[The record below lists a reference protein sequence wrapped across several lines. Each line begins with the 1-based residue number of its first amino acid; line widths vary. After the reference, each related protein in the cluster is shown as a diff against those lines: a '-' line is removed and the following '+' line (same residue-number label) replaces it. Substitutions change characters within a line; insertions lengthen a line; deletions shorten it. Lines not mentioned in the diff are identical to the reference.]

1 MGTPKSWPDPPNS
14 KKVLENPK
22 ITWDLIK
29 DEITKGFILGPFKT
43 KPIPNLY
50 CVPINIVEKETSLGL
65 YHLVQDFSYPWNDD
79 TNGINAMVPKENKT
93 VSYSGIDDVA
103 RMALH
108 LGSPSW
114 AMRIDIKHTFKCLPS
129 QWHLTGFSFRGAFFI
144 QTQAPFGASASCLH
158 FEKVARLLRWI
169 IQNEHPPAFITNY
182 LDDFWLTQ
190 KSKGELAQLAN
201 IFTQI
206 IEQEIGFPIS
216 HNKTLGPAMVLDF
229 VGLTADLI
237 NLRVSLPEDK
247 RQKSLNI
254 IDKLLSAHAKGKFVK
269 VKYLERC
276 TGILNYACQAIPV
289 GCPWLQSCY
298 ALQWATNNHTSNRT
312 VSDHVMKDLKMF
324 KCFLEKQD
332 DHFVK
337 SVPFLD
343 CLGKIHSAL
352 EIKADAS
359 GNSQLGFGCN
369 LPHTNQWFG
378 KSWANT
384 TWFTPQSGLE
394 AHRIIYQLELF
405 AITIAFKIFSP
416 SLQGRVII
424 LQSDNLAVVNSI
436 NKMSSHLE
444 APMELLREL
453 TLTCMSLQILAKAV
467 HIPGIHNR
475 ESDLIS
481 RGRLSDF
488 LKENPKSH
496 NQMKELTSNFWSPS
510 WRPSMQPRSLGKTEF
525 QKGNQ
530 EQSISLRKYV
540 AGRTSRWN

>member
-1 MGTPKSWPDPPNS
+1 
-14 KKVLENPK
+14 
-22 ITWDLIK
+22 
-29 DEITKGFILGPFKT
+29 
-43 KPIPNLY
+43 
-50 CVPINIVEKETSLGL
+50 
-65 YHLVQDFSYPWNDD
+65 
-79 TNGINAMVPKENKT
+79 MVPKENKT

-114 AMRIDIKHTFKCLPS
+114 AMRIDIKHAFKCLPLAPS

-144 QTQAPFGASASCLH
+144 QTQMPFGTSTSYLH
-158 FEKVARLLRWI
+158 FKEVARLLRWI
-169 IQNEHPPAFITNY
+169 IQNEHPPALIINY
-182 LDDFWLTQ
+182 FDDFWLTQ
-190 KSKGELAQLAN
+190 KSKEELAQLAN

-216 HNKTLGPAMVLDF
+216 HNKTLRPAMMLDF
-229 VGLTADLI
+229 IGLTAVLI
-237 NLRVSLPEDK
+237 NLQVLLPEDK

-254 IDKLLSAHAKGKFVK
+254 IDKLLSAHTEGKFVK
-269 VKYLERC
+269 VKDLERC
-276 TGILNYACQAIPV
+276 TGVLNYACQAIPV
-289 GCPWLQSCY
+289 SCPWLQSCY
-298 ALQWATNNHTSNRT
+298 ALQWATNDHTSDRT
-312 VSDHVMKDLKMF
+312 VSDCVMKDLKMF
-324 KCFLEKQD
+324 KSFLEQEQD

-343 CLGKIHSAL
+343 RLGKIHSAL

-359 GNSQLGFGCN
+359 GNSQLGFRCF
-369 LPHTNQWFG
+369 LPHTGQWFG
-378 KSWANT
+378 KSWADT
-384 TWFTPQSGLE
+384 TWFTAQSSLE

-405 AITIAFKIFSP
+405 AITIAFKIFGP

-424 LQSDNLAVVNSI
+424 LRSDNLAVVNSI

-475 ESDLIS
+475 ESNLIS
-481 RGRLSDF
+481 RGRLLDF

-496 NQMKELTSNFWSPS
+496 DQMKELTSNLWPLS
-510 WRPSMQPRSLGKTEF
+510 WKPSMQ
-525 QKGNQ
+525 
-530 EQSISLRKYV
+530 
-540 AGRTSRWN
+540 